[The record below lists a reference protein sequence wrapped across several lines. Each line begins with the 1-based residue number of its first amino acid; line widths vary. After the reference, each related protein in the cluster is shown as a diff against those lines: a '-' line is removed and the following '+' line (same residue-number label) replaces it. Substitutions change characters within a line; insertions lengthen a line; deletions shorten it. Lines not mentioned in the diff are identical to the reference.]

1 VLFRSPKED
10 ITYILTVT
18 GEGGCVSTDE
28 VNVISLKMLKIPNT
42 FSPNNDGIND
52 TWQIGNLYIYPYAKI
67 QVFTRTGQLIYQTNG
82 YYKPWDGTKAGKPLP
97 SDTYY
102 YIIEPGESR
111 KPITG
116 YITIMK

>member
-1 VLFRSPKED
+1 MQKFKCLQELF
-10 ITYILTVT
+10 
-18 GEGGCVSTDE
+18 
-28 VNVISLKMLKIPNT
+28 
-42 FSPNNDGIND
+42 
-52 TWQIGNLYIYPYAKI
+52 
-67 QVFTRTGQLIYQTNG
+67 NG

-102 YIIEPGESR
+102 YIIEPGEGR